1 MAKILLVDDNPQ
13 NIELLTLRLNAAGH
27 DTMEAKNGE
36 EALEAVEQG
45 IPDLMILDLQMPKV
59 DGLTVLK
66 TLKERRVHIPVVVIS
81 AFATVERAVEAMKA
95 GALDF
100 ITKPFDPTHLELVV
114 ERALERTVLENQNR
128 FLTEELNARYHFVL
142 GKSEAMAK
150 VYEDALRAAATD
162 GPVLVLGEAGT
173 GKETLGRL
181 IHKES
186 SRGRGAFVA
195 VHCAAMPAE
204 SQDEELFGVHGR
216 KGKVELAAGGTLFLD
231 EVGSLRPETQKKL
244 LGLLSTHGFTRVGGT
259 TTLPADV
266 RVICASTTDLNELAR
281 EGTFDA
287 DLAAGLQGG
296 VNIDV
301 PTLRDRR
308 EDIPELVSYFVEKY
322 NREMGRALPGV
333 SADSLE
339 LLTGYPWPGN
349 VRELANMIERAV
361 ATGKGDT
368 IEPDDLGVAVR
379 GMVAARGP
387 SGKPVFTGD
396 YRQQVREARRQIVL
410 GALTEAQ
417 GETDRA
423 AMRLGIEEPALD
435 RLMSLLKIRR

>member
-27 DTMEAKNGE
+27 DTMEARNGE
-36 EALEAVEQG
+36 EALEAVEAG
-45 IPDLMILDLQMPKV
+45 LPDLMILDLQMPKV

-66 TLKERRVHIPVVVIS
+66 TLKERHIHLPVVVIS

-114 ERALERTVLENQNR
+114 ERALERTVLESQNR

-150 VYEDALRAAATD
+150 VYEDALRAAGTE
-162 GPVLVLGEAGT
+162 GPVLILGEAGT

-186 SRGRGAFVA
+186 ARGQGAFVA
-195 VHCAAMPAE
+195 VHCAALAPE
-204 SQDEELFGVHGR
+204 TQEEELFGAQGR

-231 EVGSLRPETQKKL
+231 EVGTLKAGTQKKL

-259 TTLPADV
+259 TTLPADARIV
-266 RVICASTTDLNELAR
+266 CATTTDLNELAR

-287 DLAAGLQGG
+287 GLAAGLQGVESVDFPG
-296 VNIDV
+296 A
-301 PTLRDRR
+301 RR
-308 EDIPELVSYFVEKY
+308 HH
-322 NREMGRALPGV
+322 
-333 SADSLE
+333 
-339 LLTGYPWPGN
+339 
-349 VRELANMIERAV
+349 ELAAGVKLDDGERSFVKDHLAKNNLEIENFLRHM
-361 ATGKGDT
+361 K
-368 IEPDDLGVAVR
+368 
-379 GMVAARGP
+379 
-387 SGKPVFTGD
+387 K
-396 YRQQVREARRQIVL
+396 
-410 GALTEAQ
+410 
-417 GETDRA
+417 
-423 AMRLGIEEPALD
+423 
-435 RLMSLLKIRR
+435 

>member
-27 DTMEAKNGE
+27 ETMEARNGD
-36 EALEAVEQG
+36 EALHAVEEG

-66 TLKERRVHIPVVVIS
+66 TLKERHIHIPVVVIS

-114 ERALERTVLENQNR
+114 ERALERTSIENHNR

-142 GKSEAMAK
+142 GRSEGMAK
-150 VYEDALRAAATD
+150 VYEDALRAAAAE
-162 GPVLVLGEAGT
+162 GAALIIGETGT
-173 GKETLGRL
+173 GKETLGRV

-186 SRGRGAFVA
+186 ARGKGPFVPI
-195 VHCAAMPAE
+195 HCAALDPE
-204 SQDEELFGVHGR
+204 GQEEEIFGAHGR
-216 KGKVELAAGGTLFLD
+216 KGKVELAAGGTLFLED
-231 EVGSLRPETQKKL
+231 VGTLKGGSQKKL
-244 LGLLSTHGFTRVGGT
+244 LGLLTTHGFTRVGGT
-259 TTLPADV
+259 TTLPADA
-266 RVICASTTDLNELAR
+266 RVICATTTDLNELAR
-281 EGTFDA
+281 EGTFDPG
-287 DLAAGLQGG
+287 LAAALQGG
-296 VNIDV
+296 VIIDM
-301 PTLRDRR
+301 PPLRDRR

-322 NREMGRALPGV
+322 NRELGRALPGV
-333 SADSLE
+333 GPDALE
-339 LLTGYPWPGN
+339 LLTTYPWPGN

-368 IEPDDLGVAVR
+368 IEAEDLGVAVR
-379 GMVAARGP
+379 GMVAARSP
-387 SGKPVFTGD
+387 SGRPLFTGD

-423 AMRLGIEEPALD
+423 AQRLGIAEPALD
-435 RLMSLLKIRR
+435 RLLTLLKIRR